1 MNDTA
6 LSTDLAYYAANG
18 AALFPIPKGNKSPT
32 GIVGSFKHDFSRDP
46 EQWKKWAAE
55 NENCNFGIVAFA
67 SHLVIVDIDASGGE
81 AGRTEAWSL
90 WCSLCA
96 DWGLPGPLAPAV
108 QSARG
113 GWHVYCAV
121 PPHIDASQLRQPDAI
136 KKRINVRAVGYTVA
150 AGSTYL
156 ENGESLPYLLM
167 SNAPPHPC
175 PDALLAHCMRSTTP
189 RTSQGTPPGSRD
201 QGDVAALLTWLS
213 ERDVFTAYEDWVS
226 IGMALK
232 LDQGESG
239 FELWEL
245 TFDSNPGTPSEA
257 ASKWQSFAT
266 DPTPQSVTL
275 NTFMQRAHSLGWH
288 GTIRKSSAAMFD
300 GVAALA
306 AATGAT
312 LHSAGI
318 PMLGRGEKQAEYG
331 EAILREFLAATSDA
345 PSRPLSDDVPTL
357 PPTLNAHGLYHL
369 LNDAISRV
377 VAMAEP
383 PQKFLPS
390 RVIDVLGI
398 LQNVH
403 PDIFEAVCRRVRA
416 MGRTLPDSKIKHA
429 GNAFSNKVERAFV
442 TIDDWKRDHK
452 GEIQN
457 DNSDNCIVFLAQ
469 LSLEIRWNLWLER
482 MEIKGGVDDELRW
495 ADWTFVDDSV
505 ISKLRTRGN
514 RTEIRFRPA
523 DRFFWESLESI
534 AYTNAVDPA
543 RDTLAALE
551 AEWDGSPRLSTWL
564 SHTAGTP
571 CDPYHQAVSRNII
584 GGMVRRIRQPGC
596 KHDFMAVFFGPQGTG
611 KSTIATIIADMGK
624 SSLSELARRSTE
636 WFSDEVLLG
645 DASKELVLSLAGKC
659 LVEIGEMG
667 QRNSANVD
675 HVKAMLSR
683 QVDRGRTAYARSV
696 SNRPRRNIFLGTV
709 NGDEPLQ
716 DPTGNRRFLP
726 VAMPGELNLQWLSDN
741 IRALLGEAAAL
752 ESKGADFALPRSVWG
767 TATEH
772 QEAARSA
779 SDMEVLLQDWF
790 APAEHTATLSYI
802 TAADLV
808 QLASLCGWRNGGAT
822 SARGAI
828 MKRMGFRQ
836 EKTTVHGKRAAVW
849 VRGSAAHIADIP
861 RLGVRYTVGS
871 DSHGRPL
878 VGISKAHQ

>member
-1 MNDTA
+1 MDTA

-18 AALFPIPKGNKSPT
+18 AALFPMPAGSKAPT
-32 GIVGSFKHDFSRDP
+32 GIVGSFKHDFSTAPAVWSAWRSSHPD
-46 EQWKKWAAE
+46 
-55 NENCNFGIVAFA
+55 CNFGVVAFA
-67 SHLVIVDIDASGGE
+67 SRWIIVDIDTSGD
-81 AGRTEAWSL
+81 RNEAWRL
-90 WCSLCA
+90 WVELCNT
-96 DWGLPGPLAPAV
+96 WGVPVPFTPHLESP
-108 QSARG
+108 SG
-113 GWHVYCAV
+113 GWHVYFAL
-121 PPHIDASQLRQPDAI
+121 PPHVDASQLRQPDAI
-136 KKRINVRAVGYTVA
+136 KKRINIRAVGYTVA
-150 AGSTYL
+150 AGSTFEGRSY
-156 ENGESLPYLLM
+156 SLFPD
-167 SNAPPHPC
+167 AEPPHPC
-175 PDALLAHCMRSTTP
+175 PDALLAHCTRSLSPRSTA
-189 RTSQGTPPGSRD
+189 TPPGSRD
-201 QGDVAALLTWLS
+201 QGDVAALLTWLAEHDAFS
-213 ERDVFTAYEDWVS
+213 SYEDWCQ
-226 IGMALK
+226 IGMALRV
-232 LDQGESG
+232 DQGDAG
-239 FELWEL
+239 FDLWEICHDN
-245 TFDSNPGTPSEA
+245 TVTPEVA
-257 ASKWQSFAT
+257 ANKWQSFAT
-266 DPTPQSVTL
+266 DPTSDSVTL
-275 NTFMQRAHSLGWH
+275 NSFLARAHSLGWR
-288 GTIRKSSAAMFD
+288 GTVRKSTTAMFD
-300 GVAALA
+300 GVAQIA
-306 AATGAT
+306 AAAGAT
-312 LHSAGI
+312 LSGAPILPLTAGV

-331 EAILREFLAATSDA
+331 EAILQEFLSATSDA

-357 PPTLNAHGLYHL
+357 PPSLNAHGLYSL

-377 VAMAEP
+377 ISLAEP
-383 PQKFLPS
+383 PQKFVPT

-403 PDIFEAVCRRVRA
+403 PDIFETVCRRVRSL
-416 MGRTLPDSKIKHA
+416 GRTLPDGKIKNA

-452 GEIQN
+452 GEIQH

-534 AYTNAVDPA
+534 AYTNSVDPA
-543 RDTLAALE
+543 CDLLASLQ
-551 AEWDGSPRLSTWL
+551 AEWDGTPRLSTWL

-596 KHDFMAVFFGPQGTG
+596 KHDYMAVFFGPQGTG
-611 KSTIATIIADMGK
+611 KSTIATIIADMGT
-624 SSLSELARRSTE
+624 SSLSQLARCSTA

-683 QVDRGRTAYARSV
+683 QIDRGRTAYARSV

-726 VAMPGELNLQWLSDN
+726 VAMPGELNLAWLSEH
-741 IRALLGEAAAL
+741 IRQIIGEAATL
-752 ESKGADFALPRSVWG
+752 EAAGHDFALPRSVWG

-779 SDMEVLLQDWF
+779 TDMEVLLADWF
-790 APAEHTATLSYI
+790 APAEHTAALSYI

-836 EKTTVHGKRAAVW
+836 EKTTIHGKRAAVW
-849 VRGSAAHIADIP
+849 VRGAIAHIADIP